1 MKLID
6 SILYKCETALK
17 ILEQQKKDADD
28 FFNKVNQHNQ
38 HNETIQNKMFSDRSN
53 ND

>member
-6 SILYKCETALK
+6 SILEKCETALK
-17 ILEQQKKDADD
+17 ILEQQRRDSDE

-38 HNETIQNKMFSDRSN
+38 QNETIQNKMFSDRSN